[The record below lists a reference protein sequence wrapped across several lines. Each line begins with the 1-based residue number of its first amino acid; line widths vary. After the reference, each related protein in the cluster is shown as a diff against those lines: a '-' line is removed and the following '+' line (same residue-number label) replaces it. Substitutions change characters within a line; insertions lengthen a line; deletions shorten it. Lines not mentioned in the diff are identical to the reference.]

1 MGTGFNLMEI
11 QSSTNCRQRHNSEAT
26 ASAMDVQFLHT
37 LNRYQILNK
46 EFVLRTTGKSEFV
59 RAHTMKAYMGR
70 IGNVSLVLKLSKRWS

>member
-1 MGTGFNLMEI
+1 
-11 QSSTNCRQRHNSEAT
+11 
-26 ASAMDVQFLHT
+26 MDVQFLHT

-59 RAHTMKAYMGR
+59 HAHTMKAYMGR